1 MIQLTIARRYQSGH
15 ISLKFPWP
23 YLRHIWPNTVV
34 PARDLPAITA
44 AQDLM
49 DQFFFIISYQ
59 THLAGSNQRHQQR
72 APGHIENRYARALK
86 MNIHQR

>member
-1 MIQLTIARRYQSGH
+1 MIQLTIARRHQSGH

-44 AQDLM
+44 DQDLM
-49 DQFFFIISYQ
+49 DQFFLLFHIKPISLGAIKG
-59 THLAGSNQRHQQR
+59 TSSER
-72 APGHIENRYARALK
+72 PGTLK
-86 MNIHQR
+86 TVTCEH